1 MPTSLPT
8 SLPVQLSP
16 KFVDDTELPA
26 GQGVIWVVTVWAIA
40 LLFFAAIA
48 NVGAD
53 PGAMDPFQLMA
64 TF

>member
-8 SLPVQLSP
+8 SLPIPLSSTL
-16 KFVDDTELPA
+16 VDRAELPA
-26 GQGVIWVVTVWAIA
+26 GQGVVWTIAVWAIA

-53 PGAMDPFQLMA
+53 PGAMDPFQLLA

>member
-8 SLPVQLSP
+8 SLPIRVSS
-16 KFVDDTELPA
+16 KFIDRTELPA
-26 GQGVIWVVTVWAIA
+26 GQGVIWTIAVWAIA

-48 NVGAD
+48 NVGAET
-53 PGAMDPFQLMA
+53 GAMDPFQLMA

>member
-8 SLPVQLSP
+8 SLPIQLSSE
-16 KFVDDTELPA
+16 FVDRSKLPA
-26 GQGVIWVVTVWAIA
+26 GQGVVWVVAVWATA